1 MMRKSTFT
9 NWKHS
14 ALRRRVRFQACVNID
29 IKTDTGNLRKWD
41 YYGEDGGC
49 TNIRRSEAS

>member
-29 IKTDTGNLRKWD
+29 IKTNTGNLRKWD